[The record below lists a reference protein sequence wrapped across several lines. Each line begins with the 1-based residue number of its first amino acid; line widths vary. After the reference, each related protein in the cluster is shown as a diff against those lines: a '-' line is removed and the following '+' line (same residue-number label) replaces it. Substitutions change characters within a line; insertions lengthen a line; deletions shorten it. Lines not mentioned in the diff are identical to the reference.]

1 METAHEQASRRVNG
15 RVDLTFEQVV
25 FSKGCRMINRSLVTV
40 VVGVLAL
47 GLSACNAVA
56 VRTDYARDM
65 SASICHTYAFAM
77 EHVANADQPA
87 AYANPL
93 NAERLRQA
101 IQANMSG
108 RGIQLVDR
116 ASADCV
122 VGYAM
127 GSRQVF
133 DGYYGG
139 YYGAGWGFGGR
150 RGWGYAGGWGYD
162 GPWVDNETRISVD
175 LFEAKSHKPIWHAS
189 ASQNVNE
196 LSGPEAVQKID
207 LATAAIFAKFPVGTP
222 PVSGAGAKT

>member
-1 METAHEQASRRVNG
+1 MKLVNG
-15 RVDLTFEQVV
+15 RTDLTFRQVV
-25 FSKGCRMINRSLVTV
+25 FSKGSRMLNRSLVAV
-40 VVGVLAL
+40 VAGVVAL
-47 GLSACNAVA
+47 GLSACNTVA

-93 NAERLRQA
+93 NAERLRA
-101 IQANMSG
+101 SIQSNMAA

-116 ASADCV
+116 AAADCV

-139 YYGAGWGFGGR
+139 YYGAGWGFGGYR
-150 RGWGYAGGWGYD
+150 RGWGFRGGWGYD

-175 LFEAKSHKPIWHAS
+175 LFDAKSHKPIWHAS
-189 ASQNVNE
+189 ASQNVYE

-207 LATAAIFAKFPVGTP
+207 LATAAIFNKFPVGAP
-222 PVSGAGAKT
+222 PVSGGAKT

>member
-1 METAHEQASRRVNG
+1 M
-15 RVDLTFEQVV
+15 L
-25 FSKGCRMINRSLVTV
+25 NRSLVAV
-40 VVGVLAL
+40 VAGALAL
-47 GLSACNAVA
+47 SLSACNTVA

-65 SASICHTYAFAM
+65 SASNCHTYAFAM

-101 IQANMSG
+101 ISANMAS

-139 YYGAGWGFGGR
+139 YYGAGWGFGGFR
-150 RGWGYAGGWGYD
+150 RGGFGWGAGWGYD

-175 LFEAKSHKPIWHAS
+175 LFDAKSHKPIWHAS
-189 ASQNVNE
+189 ASQSVSE
-196 LSGPEAVQKID
+196 LSGPQAVQKID
-207 LATAAIFAKFPVGTP
+207 LATAAIFAKFPVGAPAAAART
-222 PVSGAGAKT
+222 

>member
-1 METAHEQASRRVNG
+1 MLNPRIIPIAVACS
-15 RVDLTFEQVV
+15 
-25 FSKGCRMINRSLVTV
+25 
-40 VVGVLAL
+40 AL
-47 GLSACNAVA
+47 GLSACNTVA

-93 NAERLRQA
+93 NAERLRA
-101 IQANMSG
+101 SIQTNMSA

-150 RGWGYAGGWGYD
+150 RGWGFRGGWAYD
-162 GPWVDNETRISVD
+162 GPWVENETRISVD
-175 LFEAKSHKPIWHAS
+175 LFDAKSHKPIWHAS
-189 ASQNVNE
+189 ASQNVYE

-207 LATAAIFAKFPVGTP
+207 LATAAIFAKCPAGAPV
-222 PVSGAGAKT
+222 PVSGAKT